1 MGNILQCLR
10 EEYNLDENDDS
21 FEDKDNNS
29 DNEKNK
35 NNQAINFNLAKRLS
49 NYEEL
54 KNVHK
59 TENKIYADIS
69 GIYDEEKD
77 ESATHYFEN
86 CVDLQNKLAKKK
98 SNSVYIPV
106 SSNKIPSDINI

>member
-1 MGNILQCLR
+1 MGNIIQCIK
-10 EEYNLDENDDS
+10 EEYNLDEIDNFD
-21 FEDKDNNS
+21 DKDNNT

-35 NNQAINFNLAKRLS
+35 KNHVRNFNFSKRLS

-59 TENKIYADIS
+59 TENKIYVDIS
-69 GIYDEEKD
+69 GNYDDEKD
-77 ESATHYFEN
+77 EAATHYFEN

-98 SNSVYIPV
+98 SNSVYVTNPSIKKL
-106 SSNKIPSDINI
+106 SNINI